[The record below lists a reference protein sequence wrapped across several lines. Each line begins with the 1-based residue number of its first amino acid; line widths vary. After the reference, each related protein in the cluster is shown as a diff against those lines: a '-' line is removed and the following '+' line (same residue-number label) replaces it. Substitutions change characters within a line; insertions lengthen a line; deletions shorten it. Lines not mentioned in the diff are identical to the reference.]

1 VTACPVRGPQKQY
14 EKEKTMTK
22 LGFIVTTAATLV
34 ALAVPAQAQD
44 YDPIEAWQ
52 ATTVQMDI
60 GKMVIVR
67 IGVQEWS
74 TEEERKAMLNAF
86 SEGGSQ
92 ALQEFLKNQPE
103 KGFVKFPNTT
113 AYQMRYAYQTEHDGK
128 RYVVMATD
136 RPVGSIARREGADT
150 WQYNISLLSLEL
162 DDKGKGKGTLVAGA
176 EIVFDEETKKI
187 KIGHV
192 GTQPV
197 RFTSVKKIKI
207 KDKG

>member
-1 VTACPVRGPQKQY
+1 MR
-14 EKEKTMTK
+14 EF
-22 LGFIVTTAATLV
+22 GFIATTAAMLV

-52 ATTVQMDI
+52 ATTVQMDV

-103 KGFVKFPNTT
+103 KGFVKFPNMT

-136 RPVGSIARREGADT
+136 RPVGSIARREVADT
-150 WQYNISLLSLEL
+150 WQYNIFLLSLEL
-162 DDKGKGKGTLVAGA
+162 DDKGKGTLVAGA